1 MRQSTAVVLTMMA
14 AFLVFV
20 TVRGELPAYLN
31 VLFGPVPA
39 AGASSSTT
47 ATATSAASSASG
59 LLSGVSSILTGGA
72 SAGLFGGGGSTDFGG
87 GGDITTALPGN

>member
-1 MRQSTAVVLTMMA
+1 MMA

-39 AGASSSTT
+39 AGATTQAPNTVVAAPGTNAQGQTVPGMSTGT
-47 ATATSAASSASG
+47 VTTNP
-59 LLSGVSSILTGGA
+59 LPLSLP
-72 SAGLFGGGGSTDFGG
+72 FGM
-87 GGDITTALPGN
+87 